1 MNTTT
6 AREIAEL
13 LATDNA
19 TDNDAAIDAIAT
31 GDLALA
37 HVTLSFELTFARS
50 IVEAYDTATA
60 EAAANGDPARYAKA
74 CEVIGA
80 APVLLNNLFGELANR
95 DMVQVAW

>member
-13 LATDNA
+13 LATAD
-19 TDNDAAIDAIAT
+19 DAAVDAITT

-37 HVTLSFELTFARS
+37 HVTLSFELTFARGL
-50 IVEAYDTATA
+50 VDAYD
-60 EAAANGDPARYAKA
+60 AAAPEVAVNGDPARYTKA
-74 CEVIGA
+74 CEVIGS

>member
-13 LATDNA
+13 LA

-50 IVEAYDTATA
+50 IVEAYDTDTATA